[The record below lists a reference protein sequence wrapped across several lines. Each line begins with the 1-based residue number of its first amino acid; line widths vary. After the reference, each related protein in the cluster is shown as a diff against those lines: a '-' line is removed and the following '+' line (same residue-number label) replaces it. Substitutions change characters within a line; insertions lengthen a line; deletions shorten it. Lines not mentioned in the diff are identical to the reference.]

1 MKKILS
7 ICIALITLMGCKVE
21 DTLETQGGIS
31 GRVLEAG
38 TNKPLSYAIVS
49 ISKIGQTFTTGAEGT
64 YIFNELPEG
73 EYTVLASK
81 QGYGKKQQIFTVKAG
96 QTLTGDFL
104 LEQEFAGLQ
113 LSTRELDFGMTL
125 DKQTFDILK
134 DEGTAALEWNI
145 EKQGNADWVSVSE
158 TSGTLIA
165 PRATITVSID
175 RTLITEERTYST
187 QLIIRSK
194 SGGAATLRVIALKKG
209 AMIVAEPTSID
220 FGNAETE
227 KTIILKNVNNDGAI
241 TYKAKSTESW
251 LTIPNA
257 EGTLS
262 KDAVATIK
270 VVASRIGLSP
280 SSYTGNII
288 ISSTRNTLTIP
299 VALTVVAK
307 SKPEVSNIQTSEV
320 RHNSLNV
327 SAYISSIGSSAIT
340 SYGFC
345 WSQSNTQPTT
355 ADSKNAL
362 GGTTSEKSY
371 NATLA
376 GLTPNTLY
384 YVRGYAINEEG
395 VAYSDPVQVKT
406 LPQPTYPSVKTLQSE
421 SVKHN
426 KATIHGNINDLGD
439 GYVTSY
445 GFCYSTSNNNPTI
458 NDSKADLG
466 SITNVGDFEAEI
478 KDLQPETTYYVRAFA
493 KNSIGVAYGGT
504 ITIKT
509 QTAPPAVVSGLI
521 VYYTF
526 DEQNC
531 DDRLGDE
538 DYSGVV
544 QGTGGEMSFVK
555 DTPDGKGFALKG
567 SNGGKYYKILR
578 APEEGKRTISY
589 SIWIK
594 TKATSTTFYGI
605 SNGEGRHGAPARNTD
620 MNGSMINLNNG
631 KVSIWSDPTYYWY
644 SSFSLETNDI
654 ISNGVWNHLVIILK
668 GGEAQLYINGRF
680 YEKTNFS
687 RSESTNFIRSL
698 IGLGDGII
706 DNLRIYNRVLTQ
718 DEVKEI
724 YRAKQ

>member
-355 ADSKNAL
+355 ADSKNTL

-526 DEQNC
+526 DQQNC

-544 QGTGGEMSFVK
+544 QGTGGEMTFVK

-567 SNGGKYYKILR
+567 SNGGKWYKILR
-578 APEEGKRTISY
+578 SPEQNKADISY
-589 SIWIK
+589 SVWVK
-594 TKATSTTFYGI
+594 TKGTSTVWYGVRD
-605 SNGEGRHGAPARNTD
+605 SNANWSWENYDFGVNKGKVIARNLEYD
-620 MNGSMINLNNG
+620 LEVQNLLCDG
-631 KVSIWSDPTYYWY
+631 RWH
-644 SSFSLETNDI
+644 
-654 ISNGVWNHLVIILK
+654 HLVITLK
-668 GGEAQLYINGRF
+668 SGENKLYIDGRY
-680 YEKTNFS
+680 YETKSGLFS
-687 RSESTNFIRSL
+687 TRAFTHCSL
-698 IGLGDGII
+698 GWQDGII
-706 DNLRIYNRVLTQ
+706 DNLRIYNRILTQ